1 MPGVHIGD
9 RAIIAA
15 CSVVVKDIPAYTVAG
30 GNPAKPLK
38 KRFDDELIELL
49 LQFRWWNL
57 SPERLVEVL
66 PLLCDPD
73 LEKVKNKI
81 RNLL

>member
-9 RAIIAA
+9 GTIIAA
-15 CSVVVKDIPAYTVAG
+15 RSVVVKDIPAYTVAG

-49 LQFRWWNL
+49 LQFRWWDL
-57 SPERLVEVL
+57 SPDRLVEVL
-66 PLLCDPD
+66 PLLCNSD

>member
-1 MPGVHIGD
+1 M
-9 RAIIAA
+9 
-15 CSVVVKDIPAYTVAG
+15 
-30 GNPAKPLK
+30 KPLK

-49 LQFRWWNL
+49 LQFRWWDL
-57 SPERLVEVL
+57 APERLVEVL

>member
-1 MPGVHIGD
+1 MCIRD
-9 RAIIAA
+9 
-15 CSVVVKDIPAYTVAG
+15 SAYTVAG

-49 LQFRWWNL
+49 LQFHWWDL
-57 SPERLVEVL
+57 APERLVEVL

-73 LEKVKNKI
+73 LERVKNKI

>member
-9 RAIIAA
+9 GAIIAA

-49 LQFRWWNL
+49 LQFHWWDL
-57 SPERLVEVL
+57 APERLVEVL
-66 PLLCDPD
+66 PLLCYPD
-73 LEKVKNKI
+73 LERVKNKI